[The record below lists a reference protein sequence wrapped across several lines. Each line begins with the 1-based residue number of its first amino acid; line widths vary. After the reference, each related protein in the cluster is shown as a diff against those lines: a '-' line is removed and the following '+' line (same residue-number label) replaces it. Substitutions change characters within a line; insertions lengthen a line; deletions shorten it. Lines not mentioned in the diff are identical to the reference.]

1 MYRAVFGYSGPM
13 LAGSDS
19 PAALEQR
26 LTDALLAFER
36 LDDAWPK
43 VFRYSQIKSRAIY
56 SNREELNRQKDIE
69 TDRN

>member
-1 MYRAVFGYSGPM
+1 MPAAVE
-13 LAGSDS
+13 S

-26 LTDALLAFER
+26 LNDALLAFEG

-56 SNREELNRQKDIE
+56 SNREALNRQKDIE